1 MILVSKLADYAV
13 VLATRLAVVQGEASL
28 SAQSLADATRLP
40 AATVAKVL
48 KALAKA
54 EIVIGARGATGGYR
68 LARPPRD
75 ITVADLV
82 AAIDGPLLLTECSG
96 SAGEDHGNCEHQPYC
111 GTKLHWGRINT
122 AVSTALAA
130 VTLQDMMSVPDF
142 MAVPSKNDETKK
154 ENKKPQQT
162 ALSERV

>member
-1 MILVSKLADYAV
+1 VILVSKLADYAV
-13 VLATRLAVVQGEASL
+13 VLATRLAAGQGAVSL
-28 SAQSLADATRLP
+28 SAQSLAEATRLP

-54 EIVIGARGATGGYR
+54 EIVSGARGATGGYR
-68 LARPPRD
+68 LARLPRD

-96 SAGEDHGNCEHQPYC
+96 AASEDHGNCEHQPYC

-130 VTLQDMMSVPDF
+130 VTLQDMMAAPDF
-142 MAVPSKNDETKK
+142 MSVPQQK

-162 ALSERV
+162 AVSERV

>member
-1 MILVSKLADYAV
+1 VILVSKLADYAV
-13 VLATRLAVVQGEASL
+13 VLATRLAAGQGDVSL
-28 SAQSLADATRLP
+28 SAQSLAEATRLP

-68 LARPPRD
+68 LARAARD

-96 SAGEDHGNCEHQPYC
+96 AVGEDHGNCEHQPYC

-130 VTLQDMMSVPDF
+130 VTLQDMMAVPDF
-142 MAVPSKNDETKK
+142 MSVPQQKN

-162 ALSERV
+162 AVSERV